1 MVDYEMFKT
10 GEGKLRKYLWILILS
25 FVFLCPNTA
34 ILADEGKYRIGPGDV
49 LEISVWKDESLYRE
63 ISVPP
68 DGIISYPLIGD
79 IEAAGKTVTMLRKT
93 ITGKLSEYVPDATVT
108 VILKQINSLQAY
120 VIGKV
125 NNPGVFPITMDTSVM
140 QVLAMAR
147 GLNPFASAGN
157 IHILRRRQ
165 NVTVRIPFNYKEVEK
180 GENYEQN
187 IVLQRGD
194 VVVVP

>member
-1 MVDYEMFKT
+1 MLTRGDMSMAQEQSKT
-10 GEGKLRKYLWILILS
+10 KIDSKEIEGGQDGGSTDSISQTDSEKASKQTKKL
-25 FVFLCPNTA
+25 T
-34 ILADEGKYRIGPGDV
+34 E
-49 LEISVWKDESLYRE
+49 
-63 ISVPP
+63 
-68 DGIISYPLIGD
+68 
-79 IEAAGKTVTMLRKT
+79 
-93 ITGKLSEYVPDATVT
+93 KLSEYVPDATVT
-108 VILKQINSLQAY
+108 VILKQINSLRAY

-125 NNPGVFPITMDTSVM
+125 NNPGVFPITMDTTVM

-187 IVLQRGD
+187 IILQRGD